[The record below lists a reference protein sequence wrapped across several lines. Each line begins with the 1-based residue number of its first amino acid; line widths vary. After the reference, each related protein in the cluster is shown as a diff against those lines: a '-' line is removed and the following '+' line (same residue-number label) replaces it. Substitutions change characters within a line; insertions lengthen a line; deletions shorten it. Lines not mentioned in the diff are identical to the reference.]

1 MNGVLTS
8 VSCATSVI
16 YETLLNCVK
25 SMAYAS
31 LLTVF
36 IATLAAPLLAQDK
49 FAQEQSLDKVQASV
63 SNDLKLSIR
72 RLSAQRERIANE
84 KIPLATKLN
93 VTESDIRQLRQTAQR
108 FQAIRDSRELG
119 LSDMKSKLA
128 DLENESTY
136 VVNLLNEYAAFFE
149 NSLNISEIDRFRQ
162 EIDKLE
168 SLAGNST
175 GTSRVEGQMKLIELG
190 MERVRSSLGG
200 ESYPGNIV
208 NDDSKLVAGTFSRF
222 GPVVY
227 FLDQPGKLGGIVN
240 KDDGLNA
247 HILEL
252 NDSLDQLVTLTAG
265 GLTDIP
271 MDVTGGKVTAIS
283 GKSDSLLSHINKGG
297 VWIFPIL
304 LFALVSLLISV
315 YKMVEIYRVKLP
327 SSGAV
332 RDILLKIKSSELN
345 AAESLADQL
354 PSPVGQML
362 GQGVKYCHE
371 SRELVEEIL
380 YEKILEA
387 RPGLES
393 WLPVIAITAA
403 TAPLLGLLGT
413 VTGMINTFNLITVF
427 GTGDA
432 RLLSSGIS
440 EALVTTEFGLIVA
453 IPALII
459 HGVLSRKVKSILA
472 DMEKYALI
480 FCNGLP
486 VKVTAAAS

>member
-1 MNGVLTS
+1 MNRVLSS
-8 VSCATSVI
+8 VTCGKPVT
-16 YETLLNCVK
+16 C
-25 SMAYAS
+25 AS
-31 LLTVF
+31 LLLLFV
-36 IATLAAPLLAQDK
+36 ATLSAPLLAQEK
-49 FAQEQSLDKVQASV
+49 SAQEKSAQEKSFDEVQASV
-63 SNDLKLSIR
+63 TKDLKLSIR
-72 RLSAQRERIANE
+72 RLATQRERIANE
-84 KIPLATKLN
+84 KIPLTTELN
-93 VTESDIRQLRQTAQR
+93 VAESDIRQLRQIARR

-119 LSDMKSKLA
+119 LSDIKSKLA
-128 DLENESTY
+128 AWENESLY

-149 NSLNISEIDRFRQ
+149 NSLNISELDRFRQ
-162 EIDKLE
+162 QIDSLD
-168 SLAGNST
+168 SLAGNAT
-175 GTSRVEGQMKLIELG
+175 GVSKAEGQMKLIELG
-190 MERVRSSLGG
+190 MERIRNSLGG

-227 FLDQPGKLGGIVN
+227 FLDQQRQLAGIVN
-240 KDDGLNA
+240 KDGGLNA

-252 NDSLDQLVTLTAG
+252 SDNLDQLVTLTDG
-265 GLTDIP
+265 GLAEIP

-283 GKSDSLLSHINKGG
+283 GINDSLLSHINKGG

-304 LFALVSLLISV
+304 LFALISFLISV

-332 RDILLKIKSSELN
+332 RDILLKIKSSELE
-345 AAESLADQL
+345 AAKSLADQL

-371 SRELVEEIL
+371 TRELVEEIL
-380 YEKILEA
+380 YENILDA
-387 RPGLES
+387 RPKLGS

-403 TAPLLGLLGT
+403 IAPLLGLLGT

-432 RLLSSGIS
+432 KVLSSGIS

-459 HGVLSRKVKSILA
+459 HGVLSRKVKAILA

-486 VKVTAAAS
+486 VKTTAAAS